1 MADELAGLA
10 QGGRRDP
17 DRREKVAAEQER
29 QALRVDAIILEARG
43 GDGLGLFRMREN
55 RLMAEALKQIHP
67 PPPGAG
73 GLESDRRLRWQLREE
88 LLHAGHRVLESMRGQ
103 FAILGQDRDLR
114 RSCVQ
119 VDPDVCHRVGLLP

>member
-1 MADELAGLA
+1 VADELAGLA

-43 GDGLGLFRMREN
+43 GDGLGLFGMRED
-55 RLMAEALKQIHP
+55 RLMAEALEQIHQ

-73 GLESDRRLRWQLREE
+73 GLDGDRRLRWQLREE
-88 LLHAGHRVLESMRGQ
+88 LLHAGHLVLESMLGQ

-114 RSCVQ
+114 RSFVQ